1 MSGGGRGREPEV
13 TPGVSPD
20 RAPEAEPV
28 VTTAATAGAPLVA
41 ARPDPGLAARVVR
54 RVPMRYAAGADPAL
68 DRPAHVRA
76 GSGLARV
83 RTPAGERLAV
93 VQDDANFLAL
103 VDPATGLADA
113 VTLPAGVDG
122 RRTFSKAEG
131 TKHHKLDLEACCML
145 ADPADPEARVLVAF
159 GSGSTDR
166 REQVVVVG
174 GLETGPVAEATVTLV
189 DASALYAALRAEAAF
204 AGAELN
210 VEGAARVGTP
220 DGEAVRLFARGNG
233 AGNALGGAA
242 SATCDLDAA
251 ALAAY
256 LVGVAP
262 SPAPPPVRVV
272 RYDLGV
278 VAGGDRLGFTDATA
292 LGDPAARPAFGVA
305 FGAEGAV
312 LYVAAAEA
320 SVDVF
325 EDGEVGG
332 SALGVIDPDG
342 GARWA
347 PLVDADGSPFTEKV
361 EGVAFDDAGR
371 LWVVVDQDD
380 PDRPSEL
387 CELALVGAEPAGEV

>member
-1 MSGGGRGREPEV
+1 MSGGRGGEP
-13 TPGVSPD
+13 D
-20 RAPEAEPV
+20 AAPHVEPV
-28 VTTAATAGAPLVA
+28 VTTAATAGVPLVA

-145 ADPADPEARVLVAF
+145 ADPADPDARVLVAF

-174 GLETGPVAEATVTLV
+174 GLETGPVEEATVTLV

-272 RYDLGV
+272 RYDLGAV
-278 VAGGDRLGFTDATA
+278 GGDRLGFTDATA

-325 EDGEVGG
+325 EDGEVAG

-347 PLVDADGSPFTEKV
+347 PLVDADGSPFGEKV

-387 CELALVGAEPAGEV
+387 CELALVGAEPAGGV